1 MFAGEIMTRA
11 FYDNFAAFGAFLARA
26 AKPQRV
32 RINALFLIAT
42 YLTDKYNVYR
52 GIARGNIALHISLA
66 SWAELHDSIVT
77 ISLKI

>member
-1 MFAGEIMTRA
+1 
-11 FYDNFAAFGAFLARA
+11 
-26 AKPQRV
+26 
-32 RINALFLIAT
+32 
-42 YLTDKYNVYR
+42 VYR